1 MFRKSEISSY
11 RLPIALL
18 VMAIF
23 SQYLPSAYA
32 DIIKVSFSGTV
43 LDSSGYSFTGDGDLT
58 NGTVGTGFFGEQ
70 ASGGTF
76 DNPNVADINGALIS
90 GEYIIDTTLAPDNTS
105 GFEFLG
111 DYRSRRDVNDWMMAS
126 AIINGVAV
134 DTFRPQIFNDS
145 SSSLHFN
152 DAIPVFNF
160 GFDKIS
166 LSDFVNTRVE
176 ENGVRTVQNIFIN
189 LSLEE
194 FVQDVFFSGVNGDI
208 PTAFFEPWTDNDPT
222 DSAIGTYGF
231 IHTVVELTSPFG
243 VTKFDS
249 QGSFQVTSVRF
260 ELLPSASVPEAS
272 VPEPATFALLGLGLA
287 GLGFARRWL
296 H

>member
-1 MFRKSEISSY
+1 MVMFRKFEISSY

-23 SQYLPSAYA
+23 SQYPPSAYA

-145 SSSLHFN
+145 SSSLQFT
-152 DAIPVFNF
+152 DAIHDPQVFAGGSRARHGTTRHRDIIPRMEGRAGDLRTRLRGRPLSCVPAR
-160 GFDKIS
+160 GF
-166 LSDFVNTRVE
+166 
-176 ENGVRTVQNIFIN
+176 
-189 LSLEE
+189 
-194 FVQDVFFSGVNGDI
+194 
-208 PTAFFEPWTDNDPT
+208 
-222 DSAIGTYGF
+222 
-231 IHTVVELTSPFG
+231 
-243 VTKFDS
+243 
-249 QGSFQVTSVRF
+249 
-260 ELLPSASVPEAS
+260 
-272 VPEPATFALLGLGLA
+272 
-287 GLGFARRWL
+287 
-296 H
+296 